1 MSYDGSLKFDTK
13 ISTAEFAE
21 GLKKIQEIAK
31 SGLSKVEI
39 SIDSVNES
47 VKESTKQISKNETQ
61 SEEWKSE
68 LNDLRTALS
77 KLESKLDSNTTSA
90 SNLSDE
96 IHNVDKKI
104 DNLGGE
110 VKETSKSV
118 EKFDDTSK
126 EASESVEKLGNT
138 SSKTK
143 GKLELLKTAA
153 DKVEDGF
160 TGIIKTA
167 GKAISTMAKA
177 VTTGVGVVST
187 GALAIG
193 TSAVKAGI
201 DFESAFAGVEKTVD
215 ATDEQ
220 LSNLRKGLLDMSK
233 EIPQSAADLS
243 AIAESAGQL
252 GIETNNIEKFTQVM
266 ANLGVA
272 TNMASDEAAT
282 SLARFA
288 NITGMPQKNFDK
300 LGSTIVALGNNLATT
315 ESEIVDMSLRIAG
328 TGKQVGMSES
338 QIMSFSAALSSV
350 GIEAEMGGSAFS
362 TLLSKMQLATDKC
375 GEDLDKF
382 AKVAGISGGEFKKLF
397 QKDATEAVSAFLKGL
412 NKINENGGSAISTLD
427 DMDLSEVRMRDTL
440 LRVSSASD
448 VFTKAM
454 STGTEAWK
462 ENNALTKEANK
473 RYETLESK
481 IQLMKNG
488 IRNLGIAFKDS
499 IDTDLRS
506 AVQLGTKYIDELSK
520 AFTDGGLQG
529 AVTTAGDIFG
539 EIATKAAENAPKMI
553 DSALQFIDSFAN
565 GIRDNSSKLLNA
577 GRSIV
582 QAIIEGIINFAGYGS
597 ELIDGA
603 VAIIQALITTIS
615 INSEELIKAGESIV
629 NSIVNGIVTLAN
641 NAGTVVRGVVA
652 LIQSFI
658 KSVKN
663 NKDKLLT
670 AAKEI
675 VKAITDGLVSLLPKE
690 VQTPVRKC
698 IDAIT
703 KLFNSNGLKT
713 AIVKVGR
720 FIGELA
726 EQIANLA
733 SNVIPLC
740 TEVIGFLIDNFDT
753 IAPLV
758 ITAVTAIKAY
768 REATLLA
775 NMAQG
780 MLNGTMSANPIGII
794 VGTVAALVTGIMTLT
809 SWLNKTSDAEA
820 DLKKSQEELEKSQEH
835 YEEATDNLADSLE
848 NAYGQMGK
856 FQEGIDNAKSSL
868 DGVDENL
875 IIPEETKEKL
885 EKDMQA
891 CQDKIDAVVK
901 LASDE
906 RRELTQN
913 EVDEL
918 DKLIEKQKSIAE
930 QQLKL
935 ELNRADTAQTL
946 AQAFV
951 TDYGLSGN
959 ADDFLEQSQQYI
971 KGAEEAEA
979 KVTEAAEKTC
989 SEQIAYAKT
998 LVGTSKKY
1006 NEDWY
1011 NNQVKAAFKTKKET
1025 IEAAKKTTS
1034 QTVGIIEKHYQQ
1046 LNFSGTQYLNDN
1058 KTINDNIA
1066 KADENYKKKLK
1077 SNGEWYNAEYAKI
1090 NANQWDSSK
1099 KYAELKAKYEKKQ
1112 EDATKEYTDT
1122 LAGYQTKLTEVW
1134 NEETGKEIDSI
1145 LNLAKKTTEG
1155 GEKCS
1160 DTTARSVYET
1170 REALKNLP
1178 YDVREKLGDTYDEW
1192 IKAFD
1197 SLPPEM
1203 YEQGKAAAEALKKPT
1218 GRELSNDMSKNGE
1231 ESITSLENGILSKI
1245 PGLSPVANIVANA
1258 IKNPTGRSLSNDMY
1272 TNGKNTVIGL
1282 INGVLSQLPGL
1293 SNVANIV
1300 ASVFGGTYQGYN
1312 KINSPSKLMRSF
1324 GQYTVEGLE
1333 LGLKDRAEKLA
1344 GIAKDL
1350 AESVSGTISSGLN
1363 NDIML
1368 DTNAEMTARLKTAV
1382 LAQAGE
1388 IGLNV
1393 ATKNAN
1399 NYDTQSDGNSGIK
1412 ASGNITTHINIDGR
1426 EFAVATVP
1434 YIDEELAFI
1443 KG

>member
-13 ISTAEFAE
+13 IDSNGFSA
-21 GLKKIQEIAK
+21 GLSKLKKLAKTGVGTAVGTVTSKATDMIGKFTSVVTTSVATVSAGIGTIGTAAARVGMDFEAAMSKVSSISGATGNDLQSLTDKAKEMGATTKFSATESAEAFQYMAMAGWDTKSMLDGIDGIMNLSAADGLDLATTSDIVTDALTAFGLSAKDSTHFADVLATASSSANTNVSMLGESFKYVAPLAGSMNYSVEDVSLALGLMANASVKGSMAGTSLKTALSNLASPTKSMASEMSKLGISMTDSNGNALGLRDIIIQLREKFGKLSETEKAATASTLFGKEAMSGMLAIINASDADFNKLTDNISNADGAAKQMADTLNDNLKGDITIAK
-31 SGLSKVEI
+31 S
-39 SIDSVNES
+39 
-47 VKESTKQISKNETQ
+47 
-61 SEEWKSE
+61 
-68 LNDLRTALS
+68 AL
-77 KLESKLDSNTTSA
+77 E
-90 SNLSDE
+90 
-96 IHNVDKKI
+96 
-104 DNLGGE
+104 
-110 VKETSKSV
+110 
-118 EKFDDTSK
+118 
-126 EASESVEKLGNT
+126 
-138 SSKTK
+138 
-143 GKLELLKTAA
+143 
-153 DKVEDGF
+153 GF
-160 TGIIKTA
+160 GI
-167 GKAISTMAKA
+167 
-177 VTTGVGVVST
+177 
-187 GALAIG
+187 
-193 TSAVKAGI
+193 
-201 DFESAFAGVEKTVD
+201 
-215 ATDEQ
+215 
-220 LSNLRKGLLDMSK
+220 
-233 EIPQSAADLS
+233 
-243 AIAESAGQL
+243 
-252 GIETNNIEKFTQVM
+252 
-266 ANLGVA
+266 
-272 TNMASDEAAT
+272 
-282 SLARFA
+282 
-288 NITGMPQKNFDK
+288 
-300 LGSTIVALGNNLATT
+300 TI
-315 ESEIVDMSLRIAG
+315 
-328 TGKQVGMSES
+328 
-338 QIMSFSAALSSV
+338 
-350 GIEAEMGGSAFS
+350 
-362 TLLSKMQLATDKC
+362 
-375 GEDLDKF
+375 
-382 AKVAGISGGEFKKLF
+382 
-397 QKDATEAVSAFLKGL
+397 
-412 NKINENGGSAISTLD
+412 
-427 DMDLSEVRMRDTL
+427 
-440 LRVSSASD
+440 
-448 VFTKAM
+448 
-454 STGTEAWK
+454 
-462 ENNALTKEANK
+462 
-473 RYETLESK
+473 YETL
-481 IQLMKNG
+481 
-488 IRNLGIAFKDS
+488 
-499 IDTDLRS
+499 DTDLRS

-529 AVTTAGDIFG
+529 AVKTAGDIFG

-565 GIRDNSSKLLNA
+565 GIRDNSSRLLSA

-603 VAIIQALITTIS
+603 VAIIENLILAIS
-615 INSEELIKAGESIV
+615 ANESELLKAGESIID
-629 NSIVNGIVTLAN
+629 SIVNGIVNLAN

-652 LIQSFI
+652 LIKSFI
-658 KSVKN
+658 KSIKN

-753 IAPLV
+753 IAPLI
-758 ITAVTAIKAY
+758 ITAVTAIKAYVTAIKAY

-820 DLKKSQEELEKSQEH
+820 DLKKSQEELEKSQEN
-835 YEEATDNLADSLE
+835 YEKTTDNLADSLE

-951 TDYGLSGN
+951 TDFGLSGDAN
-959 ADDFLEQSQQYI
+959 DFLEQSQQYI

-1145 LNLAKKTTEG
+1145 LNLAKKTAEG

-1178 YDVREKLGDTYDEW
+1178 YDVREKLGDTYDKW
-1192 IKAFD
+1192 IEAFD
-1197 SLPPEM
+1197 SLPTEM
-1203 YEQGKAAAEALKKPT
+1203 YEQGKAAALAFENPLGYSFAKKMKEN
-1218 GRELSNDMSKNGE
+1218 GANIVEGLKNGVI
-1231 ESITSLENGILSKI
+1231 SKIPILSK
-1245 PGLSPVANIVANA
+1245 V
-1258 IKNPTGRSLSNDMY
+1258 M
-1272 TNGKNTVIGL
+1272 
-1282 INGVLSQLPGL
+1282 
-1293 SNVANIV
+1293 NVV
-1300 ASVFGGTYQGYN
+1300 ASVIESTYKTDMDQH
-1312 KINSPSKLMRSF
+1312 SPSRLMAKLGRF
-1324 GQYTVEGLE
+1324 TVEGLE

-1382 LAQAGE
+1382 FAQAGE
-1388 IGLNV
+1388 IGLSV

-1399 NYDTQSDGNSGIK
+1399 SYDTQSDGNNGIK

>member
-1 MSYDGSLKFDTK
+1 MGYDGSLKFDTK
-13 ISTAEFAE
+13 IDSNGFST
-21 GLKKIQEIAK
+21 
-31 SGLSKVEI
+31 GLSKLKKLAKTGVGTVGTVTSKATDMIGKFTSVVTTSVATVSAGIGTIGTAATRVGMDFEAAMSKVSSISGATGNDLQSLTDKAKEMGATTKFSATESAEAFQYMAMAGWDTKSMLDGIDGIMNLSAADGLDLATTSDIVTDALTAFGLSAKDSTRFADVLATASSSANTNVSMLGESFKYVAPLAGSMNYSVEDV
-39 SIDSVNES
+39 SLALGLMANAS
-47 VKESTKQISKNETQ
+47 VKGSMAGTSLK
-61 SEEWKSE
+61 
-68 LNDLRTALS
+68 TALS
-77 KLESKLDSNTTSA
+77 NLASPTDDMGKALQKLGLATEVTST
-90 SNLSDE
+90 
-96 IHNVDKKI
+96 KI
-104 DNLGGE
+104 DQLKIDKATNKVTEAQKKYNQTVQKYGENSSEAEKAALNLKSAQENLTKAQEGKTKSIGYTVSALKNE
-110 VKETSKSV
+110 DGSTKSLKETLVDIRKAFANLDETQQAEYASTI
-118 EKFDDTSK
+118 FGK
-126 EASESVEKLGNT
+126 EAMSG
-138 SSKTK
+138 
-143 GKLELLKTAA
+143 
-153 DKVEDGF
+153 
-160 TGIIKTA
+160 
-167 GKAISTMAKA
+167 M
-177 VTTGVGVVST
+177 
-187 GALAIG
+187 LAI
-193 TSAVKAGI
+193 I
-201 DFESAFAGVEKTVD
+201 
-215 ATDEQ
+215 
-220 LSNLRKGLLDMSK
+220 N
-233 EIPQSAADLS
+233 
-243 AIAESAGQL
+243 
-252 GIETNNIEKFTQVM
+252 
-266 ANLGVA
+266 
-272 TNMASDEAAT
+272 ASDADFNKLTDRISNADGAAKKM
-282 SLARFA
+282 A
-288 NITGMPQKNFDK
+288 D
-300 LGSTIVALGNNLATT
+300 
-315 ESEIVDMSLRIAG
+315 
-328 TGKQVGMSES
+328 
-338 QIMSFSAALSSV
+338 
-350 GIEAEMGGSAFS
+350 
-362 TLLSKMQLATDKC
+362 TLNDN
-375 GEDLDKF
+375 
-382 AKVAGISGGEFKKLF
+382 
-397 QKDATEAVSAFLKGL
+397 LKGDITIM
-412 NKINENGGSAISTLD
+412 KSALEGFGITI
-427 DMDLSEVRMRDTL
+427 
-440 LRVSSASD
+440 
-448 VFTKAM
+448 
-454 STGTEAWK
+454 
-462 ENNALTKEANK
+462 
-473 RYETLESK
+473 YET
-481 IQLMKNG
+481 
-488 IRNLGIAFKDS
+488 F
-499 IDTDLRS
+499 DTKLRGV
-506 AVQLGTKYIDELSK
+506 VQLGTKYIDELSK
-520 AFTDGGLQG
+520 SFTDGGLQG
-529 AVTTAGDIFG
+529 AVKTAGNIFG

-565 GIRDNSSKLLNA
+565 GIRDNSSRLLNA
-577 GRSIV
+577 GRNIV
-582 QAIIEGIINFAGYGS
+582 QSIIEGIIDFAGYGS

-603 VAIIQALITTIS
+603 VAIIENLILAIS
-615 INSEELIKAGESIV
+615 ANESELLKTGESIID
-629 NSIVNGIVTLAN
+629 SIVNGIVNLAN

-652 LIQSFI
+652 LIKSFI
-658 KSVKN
+658 KSIKN

-768 REATLLA
+768 VTAIKAYREATLLA

-780 MLNGTMSANPIGII
+780 MLNVTMSANPIGII

-809 SWLNKTSDAEA
+809 SWFNKTSDAEA

-835 YEEATDNLADSLE
+835 YEEATDNLADSLKS
-848 NAYGQMGK
+848 AYDQMGK

-868 DGVDENL
+868 DGVNENL

-951 TDYGLSGN
+951 TDFGLSGDAN
-959 ADDFLEQSQQYI
+959 DFLEQSQQYI

-1192 IKAFD
+1192 VKAFD

-1382 LAQAGE
+1382 FAQAGE
-1388 IGLNV
+1388 IGLSV

-1399 NYDTQSDGNSGIK
+1399 NYDTQSDSNGSVK

>member
-13 ISTAEFAE
+13 IDSNGFST
-21 GLKKIQEIAK
+21 GLSKLKKLAKTGVGTVGTVTSKATDMIGKFTSVVTTSVATVSAGIGTIGTAAARVGMDFEAAMSKVSSISGATGNDLQSLTDKAKEMGATTKFSATESAEAFQYMAMAGWDTKSMLDGIDGIMNLSAADGLDLATTSDIVTDALTAFGLSAKDSTHFADVLATASSSANTNVSMLGESFKYVAPLAGSMNYSIEDVSLALGLMANASVKGSMAGTSLKTALSNLASPTKSMASEMSKLGISMTDSNGNALGLRDIIIQLREKFGKLSETEKAATASTLFGKEAMSGMLAIINASDADFNKLTNNISNADGAAKQMADTLNDNLKGDITIAK
-31 SGLSKVEI
+31 S
-39 SIDSVNES
+39 
-47 VKESTKQISKNETQ
+47 
-61 SEEWKSE
+61 
-68 LNDLRTALS
+68 AL
-77 KLESKLDSNTTSA
+77 E
-90 SNLSDE
+90 
-96 IHNVDKKI
+96 
-104 DNLGGE
+104 
-110 VKETSKSV
+110 
-118 EKFDDTSK
+118 
-126 EASESVEKLGNT
+126 
-138 SSKTK
+138 
-143 GKLELLKTAA
+143 
-153 DKVEDGF
+153 GF
-160 TGIIKTA
+160 GI
-167 GKAISTMAKA
+167 
-177 VTTGVGVVST
+177 
-187 GALAIG
+187 
-193 TSAVKAGI
+193 
-201 DFESAFAGVEKTVD
+201 
-215 ATDEQ
+215 
-220 LSNLRKGLLDMSK
+220 
-233 EIPQSAADLS
+233 
-243 AIAESAGQL
+243 
-252 GIETNNIEKFTQVM
+252 
-266 ANLGVA
+266 
-272 TNMASDEAAT
+272 
-282 SLARFA
+282 
-288 NITGMPQKNFDK
+288 
-300 LGSTIVALGNNLATT
+300 TI
-315 ESEIVDMSLRIAG
+315 
-328 TGKQVGMSES
+328 
-338 QIMSFSAALSSV
+338 
-350 GIEAEMGGSAFS
+350 
-362 TLLSKMQLATDKC
+362 
-375 GEDLDKF
+375 
-382 AKVAGISGGEFKKLF
+382 
-397 QKDATEAVSAFLKGL
+397 
-412 NKINENGGSAISTLD
+412 
-427 DMDLSEVRMRDTL
+427 
-440 LRVSSASD
+440 
-448 VFTKAM
+448 
-454 STGTEAWK
+454 
-462 ENNALTKEANK
+462 
-473 RYETLESK
+473 YETL
-481 IQLMKNG
+481 
-488 IRNLGIAFKDS
+488 
-499 IDTDLRS
+499 DTDLRS

-529 AVTTAGDIFG
+529 AVKTAGDIFG

-565 GIRDNSSKLLNA
+565 GIRDNSSRLLNA

-603 VAIIQALITTIS
+603 VAIIENLILAIS
-615 INSEELIKAGESIV
+615 ANESELLKAGESIID
-629 NSIVNGIVTLAN
+629 SIVNGIVNLAN

-652 LIQSFI
+652 LIKSFI
-658 KSVKN
+658 KSIKN

-753 IAPLV
+753 IAPLI
-758 ITAVTAIKAY
+758 ITAVTAIKAYVTAIKAY

-809 SWLNKTSDAEA
+809 SWFNKTSDAEA
-820 DLKKSQEELEKSQEH
+820 DLKKSQEELEKSQEN
-835 YEEATDNLADSLE
+835 YEKTTDNLADSLE

-951 TDYGLSGN
+951 TDFGLSGDAN
-959 ADDFLEQSQQYI
+959 DFLEQSQQYI

-1099 KYAELKAKYEKKQ
+1099 KYAELKAKYEKRQ

-1192 IKAFD
+1192 IRAFD

-1218 GRELSNDMSKNGE
+1218 GKDLSDDMSKNGKN
-1231 ESITSLENGILSKI
+1231 SVTNFVNSASSKTSELSQKQYDNGHKLGSYFAEGYYD
-1245 PGLSPVANIVANA
+1245 GLSSWNTPLEKRAEYIATMTPLKVA
-1258 IKNPTGRSLSNDMY
+1258 KKG
-1272 TNGKNTVIGL
+1272 
-1282 INGVLSQLPGL
+1282 
-1293 SNVANIV
+1293 
-1300 ASVFGGTYQGYN
+1300 
-1312 KINSPSKLMRSF
+1312 KINSPSKVMMELGRYM
-1324 GQYTVEGLE
+1324 VEGYIIG
-1333 LGLKDRAEKLA
+1333 LGDRTKKLA
-1344 GIAKDL
+1344 SVAEYL

-1363 NDIML
+1363 NDIMI

-1388 IGLNV
+1388 IGVSV
-1393 ATKNAN
+1393 ANRNAN
-1399 NYDTQSDGNSGIK
+1399 NYDTQSDSNGSVK

>member
-77 KLESKLDSNTTSA
+77 KVKSKLDDSTTSVN
-90 SNLSDE
+90 NLSDE
-96 IHNVDKKI
+96 IHNVDKKT
-104 DNLGGE
+104 DNLGDE
-110 VKETSKSV
+110 VKETSKNV
-118 EKFDDTSK
+118 EKFDNTSK

-153 DKVEDGF
+153 NKVEDGF

-167 GKAISTMAKA
+167 GKAISTTAKVVA
-177 VTTGVGVVST
+177 AGVGVVST

-220 LSNLRKGLLDMSK
+220 LGNLRKGLLDMSK
-233 EIPQSAADLS
+233 EIPQSAANLS

-252 GIETNNIEKFTQVM
+252 GIETNNIEKFTKVM

-272 TNMASDEAAT
+272 TNMTSDEAAT

-362 TLLSKMQLATDKC
+362 TLLSKMQLATDKG

-382 AKVAGISGGEFKKLF
+382 AKVAGVSGGEFKKLF

-440 LRVSSASD
+440 LRASSASD

-462 ENNALTKEANK
+462 ENNALAKEANK

-488 IRNLGIAFKDS
+488 IQNLGIAFKDS

-520 AFTDGGLQG
+520 SFTDGGLQG
-529 AVTTAGDIFG
+529 AVKTAGDIFG

-565 GIRDNSSKLLNA
+565 GIRDNSSRLLTA
-577 GRSIV
+577 GRNIV
-582 QAIIEGIINFAGYGS
+582 QSIIEGIIDFAGYGS

-603 VAIIQALITTIS
+603 VAIIENLILAIS
-615 INSEELIKAGESIV
+615 ANESELLKAGESIID
-629 NSIVNGIVTLAN
+629 SIVNGIVNLAN
-641 NAGTVVRGVVA
+641 NAGTVVRGVAA

-675 VKAITDGLVSLLPKE
+675 VKAITDGLVTLLPE
-690 VQTPVRKC
+690 NVQAPVKKC
-698 IDAIT
+698 IEAIT
-703 KLFNSNGLKT
+703 KFFNSNSLKK
-713 AIVKVGR
+713 AIQSVTK
-720 FIGELA
+720 FIGTLA
-726 EQIANLA
+726 KSISDMA
-733 SNVIPLC
+733 SNVVPPLIKVLEFLC
-740 TEVIGFLIDNFDT
+740 SNLNIIGPVILT
-753 IAPLV
+753 V
-758 ITAVTAIKAY
+758 VSAIKIY
-768 REATLLA
+768 KGTVELA
-775 NMAQG
+775 KIAQLG
-780 MLNGTMSANPIGII
+780 FNAAMSANPIG
-794 VGTVAALVTGIMTLT
+794 AAITLIEGLVTGLT
-809 SWLNKTSDAEA
+809 ALCGWLSQTSGDTEALNEAQDNYNIAAENTRKIA
-820 DLKKSQEELEKSQEH
+820 ENYGDKLSGIT
-835 YEEATDNLADSLE
+835 EAMDKCRD
-848 NAYGQMGK
+848 
-856 FQEGIDNAKSSL
+856 GIDNATSSL
-868 DGVDENL
+868 DGFDESL
-875 IIPEETKEKL
+875 IIPEDTKKNL
-885 EKDMQA
+885 EKDMTDVQTRI
-891 CQDKIDAVVK
+891 DKICSGYSTGRK
-901 LASDE
+901 
-906 RRELTQN
+906 ELTQK
-913 EVDEL
+913 EIEEL
-918 DKLIEKQKSIAE
+918 DNLMKKQKELADKE
-930 QQLKL
+930 L
-935 ELNRADTAQTL
+935 ELQSEYQTTANGI
-946 AQAFV
+946 AQEFISKFKG
-951 TDYGLSGN
+951 TPEEYS
-959 ADDFLEQSQQYI
+959 EQSKTYI
-971 KGAEEAEA
+971 KGAEEARD
-979 KVTEAAEKTC
+979 KVITAAE
-989 SEQIAYAKT
+989 EQ
-998 LVGTSKKY
+998 
-1006 NEDWY
+1006 
-1011 NNQVKAAFKTKKET
+1011 
-1025 IEAAKKTTS
+1025 
-1034 QTVGIIEKHYQQ
+1034 
-1046 LNFSGTQYLNDN
+1046 
-1058 KTINDNIA
+1058 
-1066 KADENYKKKLK
+1066 YKKRYQL
-1077 SNGEWYNAEYAKI
+1077 
-1090 NANQWDSSK
+1090 
-1099 KYAELKAKYEKKQ
+1099 
-1112 EDATKEYTDT
+1112 ATKEYKAGAITKKAYENEKNAAWKAKEEAIKAAKEKCGQTEALITNHYTKLITGTDKFISNNNKATKAFDEAYIRAGKRIGGYHDLLEVGQINQEQYSANTKKVWADYETDT
-1122 LAGYQTKLTEVW
+1122 GAILDDIVNNLDEATMTQIGDWAGLV
-1134 NEETGKEIDSI
+1134 
-1145 LNLAKKTTEG
+1145 KTTYESG
-1155 GEKCS
+1155 GKIS
-1160 DTTARSVYET
+1160 DDTAYMAYNI
-1170 REALKNLP
+1170 RESIKNLP
-1178 YDVREKLGDTYDEW
+1178 DDVKKKMGDTYDKL
-1192 IKAFD
+1192 INSFD
-1197 SLPPEM
+1197 GLPPEM

-1218 GRELSNDMSKNGE
+1218 GKDLSDDMSKNGKD
-1231 ESITSLENGILSKI
+1231 SVTSFVDSASSKTSELSKKQYDNGHKLGGYFAEGYYD
-1245 PGLSPVANIVANA
+1245 GLS
-1258 IKNPTGRSLSNDMY
+1258 SW
-1272 TNGKNTVIGL
+1272 NTPLEKRAEYIATMTPLKLAKEG
-1282 INGVLSQLPGL
+1282 
-1293 SNVANIV
+1293 
-1300 ASVFGGTYQGYN
+1300 
-1312 KINSPSKLMRSF
+1312 KINSPSKVMMELGRYM
-1324 GQYTVEGLE
+1324 VEGYIIG
-1333 LGLKDRAEKLA
+1333 LGDKAKKLA
-1344 GIAKDL
+1344 EMSKSL
-1350 AESVSGTISSGLN
+1350 ADSVSGTMSNGLN

-1382 LAQAGE
+1382 FAQAGE
-1388 IGLNV
+1388 IGLSV

-1399 NYDTQSDGNSGIK
+1399 NYDTQSDSNNSVK

>member
-13 ISTAEFAE
+13 IDSSGFSA
-21 GLKKIQEIAK
+21 GLSKLKKLAKTGVGTVGTVTSKATDMIGKFTSVVTTSVATVSAGIGTIGTAAARVGMDFEAAMSKVSSISGATGNDLQSLTDKAKEMGATTKFSATESAEAFQYMAMAGWDTKSMLDGIDGIMNLSAADGLDLATTSDIVTDALTAFGLSAKDSTHFADVLATASSSANTNVSMLGESFKYVAPLAGSMNYSIEDVSLALGLMANASVKGSMAGTSLKTALSNLASPTKSMASEMSKLGISMTDSNGNALGLRDIIIQLREKFGKLSETEKAATASTLFGKEAMSGMLAIINASDADFNKLTDNISNADGAAKQMADTLNDNLKGDITIAK
-31 SGLSKVEI
+31 S
-39 SIDSVNES
+39 
-47 VKESTKQISKNETQ
+47 
-61 SEEWKSE
+61 
-68 LNDLRTALS
+68 AL
-77 KLESKLDSNTTSA
+77 E
-90 SNLSDE
+90 
-96 IHNVDKKI
+96 
-104 DNLGGE
+104 
-110 VKETSKSV
+110 
-118 EKFDDTSK
+118 
-126 EASESVEKLGNT
+126 
-138 SSKTK
+138 
-143 GKLELLKTAA
+143 
-153 DKVEDGF
+153 GF
-160 TGIIKTA
+160 GI
-167 GKAISTMAKA
+167 
-177 VTTGVGVVST
+177 
-187 GALAIG
+187 
-193 TSAVKAGI
+193 
-201 DFESAFAGVEKTVD
+201 
-215 ATDEQ
+215 
-220 LSNLRKGLLDMSK
+220 
-233 EIPQSAADLS
+233 
-243 AIAESAGQL
+243 
-252 GIETNNIEKFTQVM
+252 
-266 ANLGVA
+266 
-272 TNMASDEAAT
+272 
-282 SLARFA
+282 
-288 NITGMPQKNFDK
+288 
-300 LGSTIVALGNNLATT
+300 TI
-315 ESEIVDMSLRIAG
+315 
-328 TGKQVGMSES
+328 
-338 QIMSFSAALSSV
+338 
-350 GIEAEMGGSAFS
+350 
-362 TLLSKMQLATDKC
+362 
-375 GEDLDKF
+375 
-382 AKVAGISGGEFKKLF
+382 
-397 QKDATEAVSAFLKGL
+397 
-412 NKINENGGSAISTLD
+412 
-427 DMDLSEVRMRDTL
+427 
-440 LRVSSASD
+440 
-448 VFTKAM
+448 
-454 STGTEAWK
+454 
-462 ENNALTKEANK
+462 
-473 RYETLESK
+473 YETL
-481 IQLMKNG
+481 
-488 IRNLGIAFKDS
+488 
-499 IDTDLRS
+499 DTDLRS

-529 AVTTAGDIFG
+529 AVKTAGDIFG

-565 GIRDNSSKLLNA
+565 GIKDNSSRLLNA

-603 VAIIQALITTIS
+603 VAIIENLILAIS
-615 INSEELIKAGESIV
+615 ANESELLKVGESIID
-629 NSIVNGIVTLAN
+629 SIVNGIVNLAN

-652 LIQSFI
+652 LIKSFI
-658 KSVKN
+658 KSIKN

-775 NMAQG
+775 NEATLLANMAQG

-809 SWLNKTSDAEA
+809 FWFNKTSDAEA

-835 YEEATDNLADSLE
+835 YEETTDNLADSLKS
-848 NAYGQMGK
+848 AYDQMGK

-918 DKLIEKQKSIAE
+918 DKLIEKQKTIAE

-935 ELNRADTAQTL
+935 EMNRADTAQTL

-951 TDYGLSGN
+951 TDFGLSGDAN
-959 ADDFLEQSQQYI
+959 DFLEQSQQYI

-1382 LAQAGE
+1382 FAQAGE
-1388 IGLNV
+1388 IGVSV
-1393 ATKNAN
+1393 ANRNAN
-1399 NYDTQSDGNSGIK
+1399 NYDTQSDSNGSVK
-1412 ASGNITTHINIDGR
+1412 ASGNITTHMSIDGR

>member
-77 KLESKLDSNTTSA
+77 KVKSKLDDSTTSVN
-90 SNLSDE
+90 NLSDE
-96 IHNVDKKI
+96 IHNVDKKT
-104 DNLGGE
+104 DNLGDE
-110 VKETSKSV
+110 VKETSKNV
-118 EKFDDTSK
+118 EKFDNTSK
-126 EASESVEKLGNT
+126 ETSESVEKLGNT

-272 TNMASDEAAT
+272 TNMTSDEAAT

-362 TLLSKMQLATDKC
+362 TLLSKMQLATDKG

-529 AVTTAGDIFG
+529 AVKTAGDIFG

-565 GIRDNSSKLLNA
+565 GIKDNSSRLLNA

-603 VAIIQALITTIS
+603 VAIIENLILAIS
-615 INSEELIKAGESIV
+615 ANESELLKVGESIID
-629 NSIVNGIVTLAN
+629 SIVNGIVNLAN

-652 LIQSFI
+652 LIKSFI
-658 KSVKN
+658 KSIKN

-703 KLFNSNGLKT
+703 KLFNSNGLKK
-713 AIVKVGR
+713 AIQSVTKFIGTLAKAIADMAGKVVPPLVKVLE
-720 FIGELA
+720 FLCSNLNIIGPAILTVVSAIKIYKGTVELA
-726 EQIANLA
+726 KIAQL
-733 SNVIPLC
+733 
-740 TEVIGFLIDNFDT
+740 GFN
-753 IAPLV
+753 A
-758 ITAVTAIKAY
+758 A
-768 REATLLA
+768 
-775 NMAQG
+775 
-780 MLNGTMSANPIGII
+780 MSANPIGVVITL
-794 VGTVAALVTGIMTLT
+794 VEGLVTGLT
-809 SWLNKTSDAEA
+809 ALCGWLSQTSEDTKALNESQDNYNTAAENTKKIAENYGDKLSGITDAM
-820 DLKKSQEELEKSQEH
+820 DKCR
-835 YEEATDNLADSLE
+835 
-848 NAYGQMGK
+848 
-856 FQEGIDNAKSSL
+856 EGIDNATSSL
-868 DGVDENL
+868 EGFDESL
-875 IIPEETKEKL
+875 IIPEDTKKNL
-885 EKDMQA
+885 EEDMTDVQTRI
-891 CQDKIDAVVK
+891 DKICSGYSTSRK
-901 LASDE
+901 
-906 RRELTQN
+906 ELTQK
-913 EVDEL
+913 EIEEL
-918 DKLIEKQKSIAE
+918 DNLMKKQKELADKE
-930 QQLKL
+930 L
-935 ELNRADTAQTL
+935 ELQSEYQTTANGI
-946 AQAFV
+946 AQEFISKFKG
-951 TDYGLSGN
+951 TPEEYSK
-959 ADDFLEQSQQYI
+959 QSKSYI
-971 KGAEEAEA
+971 KGAEEARD
-979 KVTEAAEKTC
+979 KVITAAE
-989 SEQIAYAKT
+989 EQ
-998 LVGTSKKY
+998 
-1006 NEDWY
+1006 
-1011 NNQVKAAFKTKKET
+1011 
-1025 IEAAKKTTS
+1025 
-1034 QTVGIIEKHYQQ
+1034 
-1046 LNFSGTQYLNDN
+1046 
-1058 KTINDNIA
+1058 
-1066 KADENYKKKLK
+1066 YKKRYQL
-1077 SNGEWYNAEYAKI
+1077 
-1090 NANQWDSSK
+1090 
-1099 KYAELKAKYEKKQ
+1099 
-1112 EDATKEYTDT
+1112 ATKEYKVGAITKKAYEDEKAVAWKTKEETVKAAKEKCGQTEALITNHYTKLITGTDKFISNNNKIT
-1122 LAGYQTKLTEVW
+1122 KTSDAAYLRAAQRAAGYHDLLVVGQINQEQYLTDINKVW
-1134 NEETGKEIDSI
+1134 EDYEKDNGEILDDIVNNFDEATATQIGDWAGLVKATYESGGKI
-1145 LNLAKKTTEG
+1145 
-1155 GEKCS
+1155 S
-1160 DTTARSVYET
+1160 DDTAYMAYRL
-1170 REALKNLP
+1170 RESLENLP
-1178 YDVREKLGDTYDEW
+1178 EDVKKAMGDTYTE
-1192 IKAFD
+1192 IISPFD
-1197 SLPPEM
+1197 SLPAEM
-1203 YEQGKAAAEALKKPT
+1203 YKRGKELGENTAEGLIDGLKRKYP
-1218 GRELSNDMSKNGE
+1218 
-1231 ESITSLENGILSKI
+1231 IL
-1245 PGLSPVANIVANA
+1245 
-1258 IKNPTGRSLSNDMY
+1258 
-1272 TNGKNTVIGL
+1272 KNTAFDFMNTVPNTLKVGWQIH
-1282 INGVLSQLPGL
+1282 
-1293 SNVANIV
+1293 
-1300 ASVFGGTYQGYN
+1300 
-1312 KINSPSKLMRSF
+1312 SPSKLFARF
-1324 GQYTVEGLE
+1324 GRFAVEGLE
-1333 LGLKDRAEKLA
+1333 IGLKDRAKKLA
-1344 GIAKDL
+1344 SVAEDL
-1350 AESVSGTISSGLN
+1350 AESVSGTMSKGLN

-1382 LAQAGE
+1382 FAQAGE
-1388 IGLNV
+1388 IGVSV
-1393 ATKNAN
+1393 ANRNAN
-1399 NYDTQSDGNSGIK
+1399 NYDTQSDSNGSVK
-1412 ASGNITTHINIDGR
+1412 ASGNITTHMSIDGR

>member
-13 ISTAEFAE
+13 IDSNGFST
-21 GLKKIQEIAK
+21 GLSKLKKLAKTGVGTVGTVTSKAADVVGKFTSTVATSVATVSAGIGTIGTAATRVGMDFEAAMSKVSSISGATGNDLQSLTDKAKKMGATTKFSATQSAEAFQYMAMAGWDTKSMLDGIDGIMNLSAADGLDLATTSDIVTDALTAFGLSAKDSTHFADVLATASSSANTNVSMLGESFKYVAPLAGSMNYSIEDVSLALGLMANASVKGSMAGTSLKTALSNLASPTKSMASEMSKLGISMTDSNGNALGLRDIIIQLREKFGKLSETEKAATASTLFGKEAMSGMLAIINASDADFNKLTDNISNADGAAKQMADTLNDNLKGDITIAK
-31 SGLSKVEI
+31 S
-39 SIDSVNES
+39 
-47 VKESTKQISKNETQ
+47 
-61 SEEWKSE
+61 
-68 LNDLRTALS
+68 AL
-77 KLESKLDSNTTSA
+77 E
-90 SNLSDE
+90 
-96 IHNVDKKI
+96 
-104 DNLGGE
+104 
-110 VKETSKSV
+110 
-118 EKFDDTSK
+118 
-126 EASESVEKLGNT
+126 
-138 SSKTK
+138 
-143 GKLELLKTAA
+143 
-153 DKVEDGF
+153 GF
-160 TGIIKTA
+160 GI
-167 GKAISTMAKA
+167 
-177 VTTGVGVVST
+177 
-187 GALAIG
+187 
-193 TSAVKAGI
+193 
-201 DFESAFAGVEKTVD
+201 
-215 ATDEQ
+215 
-220 LSNLRKGLLDMSK
+220 
-233 EIPQSAADLS
+233 
-243 AIAESAGQL
+243 
-252 GIETNNIEKFTQVM
+252 
-266 ANLGVA
+266 
-272 TNMASDEAAT
+272 
-282 SLARFA
+282 
-288 NITGMPQKNFDK
+288 
-300 LGSTIVALGNNLATT
+300 TI
-315 ESEIVDMSLRIAG
+315 
-328 TGKQVGMSES
+328 
-338 QIMSFSAALSSV
+338 
-350 GIEAEMGGSAFS
+350 
-362 TLLSKMQLATDKC
+362 
-375 GEDLDKF
+375 
-382 AKVAGISGGEFKKLF
+382 
-397 QKDATEAVSAFLKGL
+397 
-412 NKINENGGSAISTLD
+412 
-427 DMDLSEVRMRDTL
+427 
-440 LRVSSASD
+440 
-448 VFTKAM
+448 
-454 STGTEAWK
+454 
-462 ENNALTKEANK
+462 
-473 RYETLESK
+473 YETL
-481 IQLMKNG
+481 
-488 IRNLGIAFKDS
+488 
-499 IDTDLRS
+499 DTDLRG

-529 AVTTAGDIFG
+529 AVKTAGDIFG

-603 VAIIQALITTIS
+603 VAIIENLILAIS
-615 INSEELIKAGESIV
+615 ANESELLKAGESIID
-629 NSIVNGIVTLAN
+629 SIVNGIVNLAN

-652 LIQSFI
+652 LIKSFI

-768 REATLLA
+768 RTAIKAYREATLLA

-835 YEEATDNLADSLE
+835 YEEATDNLADSLKS
-848 NAYGQMGK
+848 AYDQMGK

-1112 EDATKEYTDT
+1112 QDATKEYTDN
-1122 LAGYQTKLTEVW
+1122 LAKYQTDLTNVW
-1134 NEETGKEIDSI
+1134 DEETGKEIDSI
-1145 LNLAKKTTEG
+1145 LTLAKKTTEG
-1155 GEKCS
+1155 GEECS
-1160 DTTARSVYET
+1160 DSTARSVYET

-1231 ESITSLENGILSKI
+1231 ESITRLENGILSKI

-1350 AESVSGTISSGLN
+1350 AESVSGTMSKGLN

-1368 DTNAEMTARLKTAV
+1368 DTNTEMAARLKTAV
-1382 LAQAGE
+1382 FAQAGE

>member
-13 ISTAEFAE
+13 IDTAGFAE

-31 SGLSKVEI
+31 SGMGAIETSGESAAKAIQEITDSAKKSSEQIEDTSEQMEKFKNKSSETSKTDEFKKSISDINQSLKVLSSEMKLV
-39 SIDSVNES
+39 DSQFDKNDES
-47 VKESTKQISKNETQ
+47 VERLAARHSFLTEKIELQKQKIEILEQALKKSSDEFGENDRQTQ
-61 SEEWKSE
+61 NWQIE
-68 LNDLRTALS
+68 LNKAKTTLSGMENKLKDNSTAFDKLS
-77 KLESKLDSNTTSA
+77 EKTQNA
-90 SNLSDE
+90 
-96 IHNVDKKI
+96 DKKTG
-104 DNLGGE
+104 DFGDE
-110 VKETSKSV
+110 VKETSKNV
-118 EKFDDTSK
+118 EKFDNTSK
-126 EASESVEKLGNT
+126 ETSESVEKLGNT

-177 VTTGVGVVST
+177 VATGVGVVST

-220 LSNLRKGLLDMSK
+220 LGNLRKGLLDMSK

-272 TNMASDEAAT
+272 TNMTSDEAAT

-362 TLLSKMQLATDKC
+362 TLLSKMQLATDKG

-539 EIATKAAENAPKMI
+539 EIAAKAAENAPKMI

-565 GIRDNSSKLLNA
+565 GIRDNSSRLLSA

-603 VAIIQALITTIS
+603 VAIIENLILAIS
-615 INSEELIKAGESIV
+615 ANESELLKAGESIID
-629 NSIVNGIVTLAN
+629 SIVNGIVNLAN

-652 LIQSFI
+652 LIKSFI

-713 AIVKVGR
+713 AIVKVGG

-780 MLNGTMSANPIGII
+780 MLNGTMSANPIGAVI
-794 VGTVAALVTGIMTLT
+794 TLVATLVTGIMTLT

-835 YEEATDNLADSLE
+835 YEETTDNLADSLKS
-848 NAYGQMGK
+848 ADDQMGK

-979 KVTEAAEKTC
+979 KVTEAAEK
-989 SEQIAYAKT
+989 
-998 LVGTSKKY
+998 LVMNKLNMLKHLLEHLKSTMKIGT
-1006 NEDWY
+1006 
-1011 NNQVKAAFKTKKET
+1011 
-1025 IEAAKKTTS
+1025 
-1034 QTVGIIEKHYQQ
+1034 IIRLKPHLKQR
-1046 LNFSGTQYLNDN
+1046 
-1058 KTINDNIA
+1058 
-1066 KADENYKKKLK
+1066 KKL
-1077 SNGEWYNAEYAKI
+1077 
-1090 NANQWDSSK
+1090 
-1099 KYAELKAKYEKKQ
+1099 LKRQRKPQ
-1112 EDATKEYTDT
+1112 VR
-1122 LAGYQTKLTEVW
+1122 L
-1134 NEETGKEIDSI
+1134 
-1145 LNLAKKTTEG
+1145 
-1155 GEKCS
+1155 
-1160 DTTARSVYET
+1160 SV
-1170 REALKNLP
+1170 
-1178 YDVREKLGDTYDEW
+1178 
-1192 IKAFD
+1192 
-1197 SLPPEM
+1197 
-1203 YEQGKAAAEALKKPT
+1203 
-1218 GRELSNDMSKNGE
+1218 
-1231 ESITSLENGILSKI
+1231 
-1245 PGLSPVANIVANA
+1245 
-1258 IKNPTGRSLSNDMY
+1258 
-1272 TNGKNTVIGL
+1272 
-1282 INGVLSQLPGL
+1282 
-1293 SNVANIV
+1293 
-1300 ASVFGGTYQGYN
+1300 
-1312 KINSPSKLMRSF
+1312 
-1324 GQYTVEGLE
+1324 
-1333 LGLKDRAEKLA
+1333 
-1344 GIAKDL
+1344 
-1350 AESVSGTISSGLN
+1350 
-1363 NDIML
+1363 
-1368 DTNAEMTARLKTAV
+1368 
-1382 LAQAGE
+1382 
-1388 IGLNV
+1388 
-1393 ATKNAN
+1393 
-1399 NYDTQSDGNSGIK
+1399 
-1412 ASGNITTHINIDGR
+1412 
-1426 EFAVATVP
+1426 
-1434 YIDEELAFI
+1434 
-1443 KG
+1443 

>member
-13 ISTAEFAE
+13 IDSNGFST
-21 GLKKIQEIAK
+21 GLSKLKKLAKTGVGTVGTVTSKATDMIGKFTSVVTTSVATVSAGIGTIGTAATRVGMNFEAAMSKVSSISGATGNDLQSLTDKAKEMGATTKFSATESAEAFQYMAMAGWDTKSMLDGIDGIMNLSAADGLDLATTSDIVTDALTAFGLSAKDSTHFADVLATASSSANTNVSMLGESFKYVAPLAGSMNYSVEDVSLALGLMANASVKGSMAGTSLKTALSNLASPTKSMASEMSKLGISMTDSNGNALGLRDIIIQLREKFGKLSETEKAATASTLFGKEAMSGMLAIINASDADFNKLTDNISNADGAAKQMADTLNDNLKGDITIAK
-31 SGLSKVEI
+31 S
-39 SIDSVNES
+39 
-47 VKESTKQISKNETQ
+47 
-61 SEEWKSE
+61 
-68 LNDLRTALS
+68 AL
-77 KLESKLDSNTTSA
+77 E
-90 SNLSDE
+90 
-96 IHNVDKKI
+96 
-104 DNLGGE
+104 
-110 VKETSKSV
+110 
-118 EKFDDTSK
+118 
-126 EASESVEKLGNT
+126 
-138 SSKTK
+138 
-143 GKLELLKTAA
+143 
-153 DKVEDGF
+153 GF
-160 TGIIKTA
+160 GI
-167 GKAISTMAKA
+167 
-177 VTTGVGVVST
+177 
-187 GALAIG
+187 
-193 TSAVKAGI
+193 
-201 DFESAFAGVEKTVD
+201 
-215 ATDEQ
+215 
-220 LSNLRKGLLDMSK
+220 
-233 EIPQSAADLS
+233 
-243 AIAESAGQL
+243 
-252 GIETNNIEKFTQVM
+252 
-266 ANLGVA
+266 
-272 TNMASDEAAT
+272 
-282 SLARFA
+282 
-288 NITGMPQKNFDK
+288 
-300 LGSTIVALGNNLATT
+300 TI
-315 ESEIVDMSLRIAG
+315 
-328 TGKQVGMSES
+328 
-338 QIMSFSAALSSV
+338 
-350 GIEAEMGGSAFS
+350 
-362 TLLSKMQLATDKC
+362 
-375 GEDLDKF
+375 
-382 AKVAGISGGEFKKLF
+382 
-397 QKDATEAVSAFLKGL
+397 
-412 NKINENGGSAISTLD
+412 
-427 DMDLSEVRMRDTL
+427 
-440 LRVSSASD
+440 
-448 VFTKAM
+448 
-454 STGTEAWK
+454 
-462 ENNALTKEANK
+462 
-473 RYETLESK
+473 YETL
-481 IQLMKNG
+481 
-488 IRNLGIAFKDS
+488 
-499 IDTDLRS
+499 DTDLRG

-529 AVTTAGDIFG
+529 AVKTAGDIFG

-565 GIRDNSSKLLNA
+565 GIRDNSSRLLNA

-603 VAIIQALITTIS
+603 VAIIENLILAIS
-615 INSEELIKAGESIV
+615 ANESELLKAGESIID
-629 NSIVNGIVTLAN
+629 SIVNGIVNLAN

-652 LIQSFI
+652 LIKSFI

-703 KLFNSNGLKT
+703 KLFNSNSLKT

-768 REATLLA
+768 VTAIKAYREATLLA

-794 VGTVAALVTGIMTLT
+794 VSTVAALVTGIMTLT

-820 DLKKSQEELEKSQEH
+820 DLKKSQEELEKSQEN
-835 YEEATDNLADSLE
+835 YEKTTDNLADSLE

-935 ELNRADTAQTL
+935 EMNRADTAQTL

-951 TDYGLSGN
+951 TDFGLSGDAN
-959 ADDFLEQSQQYI
+959 DFLEQSQQYI

-1112 EDATKEYTDT
+1112 QDATKEYTDN
-1122 LAGYQTKLTEVW
+1122 LAKYQTDLTNVW
-1134 NEETGKEIDSI
+1134 DEETGKEIDSI
-1145 LNLAKKTTEG
+1145 LTLAKKTTEG
-1155 GEKCS
+1155 GEECS
-1160 DTTARSVYET
+1160 DSTARSVYET

-1368 DTNAEMTARLKTAV
+1368 DTNAEMTAKLKTAV
-1382 LAQAGE
+1382 FAQAGE
-1388 IGLNV
+1388 IGLSV

-1399 NYDTQSDGNSGIK
+1399 NYDTQSDSNSSVK

>member
-13 ISTAEFAE
+13 IDSNGFST
-21 GLKKIQEIAK
+21 GLSKLKKLAKTGVGTVGTVTSKATDMIGKFTSVVTTSVATVSAGIGTIGAAATRVGMDFEAAMSKVSSISGATGNDLQSLTDKAKEMGATTKFSATESAEAFQYMAMAGWDTKSMLDGIDGIMNLSAADGLDLATTSDIVTDALTAFGLSAKDSTHFADVLATASSSANTNVSMLGESFKYVAPLAGSMNYSIEDVSLALGLMANASVKGSMAGTSLKTALSNLASPTKSMASEMSKLGISMTDSNGNALGLRDIIIQLREKFGKLSETEKAATASTLFGKEAMSGMLAIINASDADFNKLTNNISNADGAAKQMADTLNDNLKGDITIAK
-31 SGLSKVEI
+31 S
-39 SIDSVNES
+39 
-47 VKESTKQISKNETQ
+47 
-61 SEEWKSE
+61 
-68 LNDLRTALS
+68 AL
-77 KLESKLDSNTTSA
+77 E
-90 SNLSDE
+90 
-96 IHNVDKKI
+96 
-104 DNLGGE
+104 
-110 VKETSKSV
+110 
-118 EKFDDTSK
+118 
-126 EASESVEKLGNT
+126 
-138 SSKTK
+138 
-143 GKLELLKTAA
+143 
-153 DKVEDGF
+153 GF
-160 TGIIKTA
+160 GI
-167 GKAISTMAKA
+167 
-177 VTTGVGVVST
+177 
-187 GALAIG
+187 
-193 TSAVKAGI
+193 
-201 DFESAFAGVEKTVD
+201 
-215 ATDEQ
+215 
-220 LSNLRKGLLDMSK
+220 
-233 EIPQSAADLS
+233 
-243 AIAESAGQL
+243 
-252 GIETNNIEKFTQVM
+252 
-266 ANLGVA
+266 
-272 TNMASDEAAT
+272 
-282 SLARFA
+282 
-288 NITGMPQKNFDK
+288 
-300 LGSTIVALGNNLATT
+300 TI
-315 ESEIVDMSLRIAG
+315 
-328 TGKQVGMSES
+328 
-338 QIMSFSAALSSV
+338 
-350 GIEAEMGGSAFS
+350 
-362 TLLSKMQLATDKC
+362 
-375 GEDLDKF
+375 
-382 AKVAGISGGEFKKLF
+382 
-397 QKDATEAVSAFLKGL
+397 
-412 NKINENGGSAISTLD
+412 
-427 DMDLSEVRMRDTL
+427 
-440 LRVSSASD
+440 
-448 VFTKAM
+448 
-454 STGTEAWK
+454 
-462 ENNALTKEANK
+462 
-473 RYETLESK
+473 YETL
-481 IQLMKNG
+481 
-488 IRNLGIAFKDS
+488 
-499 IDTDLRS
+499 DTDLRS

-529 AVTTAGDIFG
+529 AVKTAGDIFG

-553 DSALQFIDSFAN
+553 DSALQFIDSFPN
-565 GIRDNSSKLLNA
+565 GIRDNSSRLLNA

-603 VAIIQALITTIS
+603 VAIIENLILAIS
-615 INSEELIKAGESIV
+615 ANESELLKAGESIID
-629 NSIVNGIVTLAN
+629 SIVNGIVNLAN

-652 LIQSFI
+652 LIKSFI

-740 TEVIGFLIDNFDT
+740 TEVIGFLIDNFYT
-753 IAPLV
+753 ITPLV

-809 SWLNKTSDAEA
+809 SWFNKTSDAEA
-820 DLKKSQEELEKSQEH
+820 DLKKSQEELEKSQEN
-835 YEEATDNLADSLE
+835 YEETTDNLADSLK
-848 NAYGQMGK
+848 NAYDQMGK
-856 FQEGIDNAKSSL
+856 FQESIDNAKSSL

-1011 NNQVKAAFKTKKET
+1011 NNQVKTAFKTKKET

-1058 KTINDNIA
+1058 KTIKDNIA

-1145 LNLAKKTTEG
+1145 LTLAKKTTEG

-1160 DTTARSVYET
+1160 DSTARSVYET

-1178 YDVREKLGDTYDEW
+1178 YDVREKLGDTYDKW
-1192 IKAFD
+1192 IEAFD
-1197 SLPPEM
+1197 SLPTEM

-1350 AESVSGTISSGLN
+1350 AESVSGTMSNGLN

-1382 LAQAGE
+1382 FAQAGE

-1393 ATKNAN
+1393 ATKNAD
-1399 NYDTQSDGNSGIK
+1399 NYDTQSDSNSSVK

>member
-13 ISTAEFAE
+13 IDSNGFST
-21 GLKKIQEIAK
+21 GLSKLKKLAKTGVGTVGSVTSKAADVVGKFTSTVATSVATVSAGIGTIGTAAARVGMDFEAAMSKVSSISGATGNDLQSLTDKAKEMGATTKFSATESAEAFQYMAMAGWDTKSMLDGIDGIMNLSAADGLDLATTSDIVTDALTAFGLSAKDSTHFADVLATASSSANTNVSMLGESFKYVAPLAGSMNYSIEDVSLALGLMANASVKGSMAGTSLKTALSNLASPTKSMASEMSKLGISMTDSNGNALGLRDIIIQLREKFGKLSETEKAATASTLFGKEAMSGMLAIINASDADFNKLTDNISNADGAAKQMADTLNDNLKGDITIAK
-31 SGLSKVEI
+31 S
-39 SIDSVNES
+39 
-47 VKESTKQISKNETQ
+47 
-61 SEEWKSE
+61 
-68 LNDLRTALS
+68 AL
-77 KLESKLDSNTTSA
+77 E
-90 SNLSDE
+90 
-96 IHNVDKKI
+96 
-104 DNLGGE
+104 
-110 VKETSKSV
+110 
-118 EKFDDTSK
+118 
-126 EASESVEKLGNT
+126 
-138 SSKTK
+138 
-143 GKLELLKTAA
+143 
-153 DKVEDGF
+153 GF
-160 TGIIKTA
+160 GI
-167 GKAISTMAKA
+167 
-177 VTTGVGVVST
+177 
-187 GALAIG
+187 
-193 TSAVKAGI
+193 
-201 DFESAFAGVEKTVD
+201 
-215 ATDEQ
+215 
-220 LSNLRKGLLDMSK
+220 
-233 EIPQSAADLS
+233 
-243 AIAESAGQL
+243 
-252 GIETNNIEKFTQVM
+252 
-266 ANLGVA
+266 
-272 TNMASDEAAT
+272 
-282 SLARFA
+282 
-288 NITGMPQKNFDK
+288 
-300 LGSTIVALGNNLATT
+300 TI
-315 ESEIVDMSLRIAG
+315 
-328 TGKQVGMSES
+328 
-338 QIMSFSAALSSV
+338 
-350 GIEAEMGGSAFS
+350 
-362 TLLSKMQLATDKC
+362 
-375 GEDLDKF
+375 
-382 AKVAGISGGEFKKLF
+382 
-397 QKDATEAVSAFLKGL
+397 
-412 NKINENGGSAISTLD
+412 
-427 DMDLSEVRMRDTL
+427 
-440 LRVSSASD
+440 
-448 VFTKAM
+448 
-454 STGTEAWK
+454 
-462 ENNALTKEANK
+462 
-473 RYETLESK
+473 YETL
-481 IQLMKNG
+481 
-488 IRNLGIAFKDS
+488 
-499 IDTDLRS
+499 DTDLRS

-529 AVTTAGDIFG
+529 AVKTAGDIFG

-565 GIRDNSSKLLNA
+565 GIRDNSSRLLSA

-603 VAIIQALITTIS
+603 VAIIENLILAIS
-615 INSEELIKAGESIV
+615 ANESELLKAGESIID
-629 NSIVNGIVTLAN
+629 SIVNGIVNLAN

-652 LIQSFI
+652 LIKSFI
-658 KSVKN
+658 KSIKN

-775 NMAQG
+775 NEATLLANMAQG

-809 SWLNKTSDAEA
+809 FWFNKTSDAEA

-835 YEEATDNLADSLE
+835 YEETTDNLADSLKS
-848 NAYGQMGK
+848 AYDQMGK

-918 DKLIEKQKSIAE
+918 DKLIEKQKTIAE

-935 ELNRADTAQTL
+935 EMNRADTAQTL

-951 TDYGLSGN
+951 TDFGLSGDAN
-959 ADDFLEQSQQYI
+959 DFLEQSQQYI

-1382 LAQAGE
+1382 FAQAGE
-1388 IGLNV
+1388 IGVSV
-1393 ATKNAN
+1393 ANRNAN
-1399 NYDTQSDGNSGIK
+1399 NYDTQSDSNGSVK
-1412 ASGNITTHINIDGR
+1412 ASGNITTHMSIDGR